1 VEHDADRGMFHRFRR
16 NGDNRG
22 GATAE
27 AGRRSAARARWPCS
41 VRAAGGTR
49 GAPGSGTARRTRPA
63 CGTRSA
69 GIGTTPRAA
78 DRSAATCAAASCRA
92 ARGSATRRAA
102 AVCPSVRRPRGFGYG
117 AARAAAA
124 ADHRTERPRWSEG
137 CATDPARKRDAAG
150 RARRRFRRGTARA
163 RRPHRAPQQNVVP
176 QQGVTQQ
183 NQQQGASQQNRTS
196 RTAPPPAQNI
206 APQQGATQQNQQ
218 GASQQNQA
226 SRMAPPPAQNIAPQ
240 QGIGQRN
247 QDVIPQNQVS
257 RAIPASAPRARAA
270 SDPRAFSGGV
280 LRNQAFA
287 NLATA
292 RDPSVRTL
300 ASSTFQGRLFNP
312 HWRRHFARPIVIGWV
327 GPLFWPYA
335 YHDFVDYT
343 FYPYAYDTFWPYAYD
358 DFYEGMFGAYGL
370 GYGGTYASVGPR
382 GGYDG
387 GGYARRGSDRTAY
400 ARGSAGSRSVEADLC
415 SGQTAGLTDWPI
427 ERIAQTVGPDDT
439 QRAILDE
446 LKDATAKALDI
457 LQAACPTALPSTPTG
472 RIEAMHQRLDAM
484 LAAVRTVRPVVE
496 KFYQSLNDEQKARF
510 NALSP
515 DNPDQ
520 QQAQRDLTQACNAR
534 ASGVASVPLE
544 RIERAVRP
552 DGAQRSALKELQ
564 DATSGAANLLSA
576 DCPTYRALTPVGRL
590 QAMEQRL
597 DAMLRAVQTVQ
608 PALEKFYGSLG
619 DEQKERFN
627 RLSPAQ
633 G

>member
-1 VEHDADRGMFHRFRR
+1 MFQWNTTRIAACFIISTAMATTAVAQPQKQ
-16 NGDNRG
+16 GGGAPPGRG
-22 GATAE
+22 GPAAS
-27 AGRRSAARARWPCS
+27 APHAAPAARPAPAPH
-41 VRAAGGTR
+41 AA
-49 GAPGSGTARRTRPA
+49 PA
-63 CGTRSA
+63 
-69 GIGTTPRAA
+69 PRAA
-78 DRSAATCAAASCRA
+78 PAPQAAAPRPAPQIAAPRHAPQQSARPSGGAGASAATRHAPTPPTSAPPAQQQQPQITGRSGRGGSKVAQPTPRENVTQQPGPDGASAAATSG
-92 ARGSATRRAA
+92 RG
-102 AVCPSVRRPRGFGYG
+102 
-117 AARAAAA
+117 
-124 ADHRTERPRWSEG
+124 
-137 CATDPARKRDAAG
+137 G
-150 RARRRFRRGTARA
+150 RNA
-163 RRPHRAPQQNVVP
+163 APQQNVTP

-183 NQQQGASQQNRTS
+183 NQKGVA
-196 RTAPPPAQNI
+196 
-206 APQQGATQQNQQ
+206 
-218 GASQQNQA
+218 QQNQA
-226 SRMAPPPAQNIAPQ
+226 SRNAAPSAQQNAVPQ
-240 QGIGQRN
+240 QGIIQ
-247 QDVIPQNQVS
+247 QNQVS
-257 RAIPASAPRARAA
+257 RAVPPSAPRARAA
-270 SDPRAFSGGV
+270 SNPRAFSGGV

-312 HWRRHFARPIVIGWV
+312 QWRRHFTHPIVFGWA

-335 YHDFVDYT
+335 YYDFVDYT

-358 DFYEGMFGAYGL
+358 DLYEGMFGAYAL
-370 GYGGTYASVGPR
+370 GYGGTYASAGPA
-382 GGYDG
+382 DG
-387 GGYARRGSDRTAY
+387 GGYGRRGSARGAY
-400 ARGSAGSRSVEADLC
+400 ARGSTGARSVEADLC

-427 ERIAQTVGPDDT
+427 ERIAQTVEPNDA

-457 LQAACPTALPSTPTG
+457 LKTACPTALPSTPTG
-472 RIEAMHQRLDAM
+472 RIEAMRQRLDAM

-515 DNPDQ
+515 DNQ

-534 ASGVASVPLE
+534 AFASVPLE
-544 RIERAVRP
+544 RIERAVQP

-564 DATSGAANLLSA
+564 DAMSEAANLLSA

-597 DAMLRAVQTVQ
+597 DATLRAVQTVQ

>member
-1 VEHDADRGMFHRFRR
+1 MCRTRVPRADETRTPARTLSSAGNAGGGAMFQWNSTRIAACFIISATMATTAAAEPQKQGGGAPPGRGGPAASAPHAAPAARPAPAPHAAPAPRAAPAPQASAPR
-16 NGDNRG
+16 PAPQIAAPRHAPPQASAPRAAHQAPRAAPQQSARPSGGAGASAAARHAPTPQTSAAPAQQQQPQITGRGGRG
-22 GATAE
+22 GARVAQPTPHE
-27 AGRRSAARARWPCS
+27 NVTQQPGP
-41 VRAAGGTR
+41 GG
-49 GAPGSGTARRTRPA
+49 ASG
-63 CGTRSA
+63 
-69 GIGTTPRAA
+69 
-78 DRSAATCAAASCRA
+78 AATSG
-92 ARGSATRRAA
+92 RG
-102 AVCPSVRRPRGFGYG
+102 
-117 AARAAAA
+117 
-124 ADHRTERPRWSEG
+124 
-137 CATDPARKRDAAG
+137 G
-150 RARRRFRRGTARA
+150 RNA
-163 RRPHRAPQQNVVP
+163 APQQNVPP
-176 QQGVTQQ
+176 QQGVIQ
-183 NQQQGASQQNRTS
+183 
-196 RTAPPPAQNI
+196 
-206 APQQGATQQNQQ
+206 
-218 GASQQNQA
+218 
-226 SRMAPPPAQNIAPQ
+226 
-240 QGIGQRN
+240 
-247 QDVIPQNQVS
+247 QNQVS

-312 HWRRHFARPIVIGWV
+312 QWRRHFARPIVIGWV

-358 DFYEGMFGAYGL
+358 DFYEGMFGAYAL

-439 QRAILDE
+439 QRGILDE

-472 RIEAMHQRLDAM
+472 RIEAMRQRLDAM

-520 QQAQRDLTQACNAR
+520 QQAQRNLTQVCGER
-534 ASGVASVPLE
+534 ASGIASVPLE

-564 DATSGAANLLSA
+564 DATSEAANLLSA
-576 DCPTYRALTPVGRL
+576 ECPTYRALTPVGRL